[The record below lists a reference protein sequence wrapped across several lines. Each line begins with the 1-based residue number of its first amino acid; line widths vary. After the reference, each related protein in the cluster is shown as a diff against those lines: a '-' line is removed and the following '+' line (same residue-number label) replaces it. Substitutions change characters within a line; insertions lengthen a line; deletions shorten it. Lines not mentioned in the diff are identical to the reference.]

1 MSLVAADR
9 ARAGEAEAMVALGA
23 TAARS
28 VFERVITIN
37 KLRGEVLPVPEGG
50 SALVT
55 IHPSY
60 LLRIQEERDKRAE
73 YGRFVMDLETARKY
87 VTA

>member
-1 MSLVAADR
+1 
-9 ARAGEAEAMVALGA
+9 
-23 TAARS
+23 

-37 KLRGEVLPVPEGG
+37 KVRGEVLPVPDGCQG
-50 SALVT
+50 LVT

-73 YGRFVMDLETARKY
+73 YVRFVADLRTAK
-87 VTA
+87 AFLKSAA